1 MRNAEITKQKIL
13 IESGNLFNTQG
24 YQATSIS
31 DITKATGLT
40 KGAIYRHFESKSD
53 LEQQALKALSDLMF
67 FELGT
72 AIKKATN
79 FTSKMEATFLFF
91 EKYMGT
97 PLYKGGCPLLNAAVE
112 VDETHSVLRKQVRE
126 MLLQLKT
133 SLKTIIQNGW
143 DVAAMNHRGCSGEEN
158 RLYKSYHS
166 GRTQDLNELI
176 QHISTTMQYQKIAL
190 IGFSLGGNLLLKY
203 LGETSVISNKIAA
216 GIAISAP
223 IHLHSSLLRLM
234 QKENL
239 PYTLTFLR
247 DLRKKY
253 KRKMK
258 LFPEI
263 MTKEKLNSIKTL
275 LDFDTIYTAPAHG
288 FKDAAEYYKKSS
300 ALPFLPHIKHPV
312 LLLNAANDSFLAAP
326 CFPFDIAK
334 DCENVFLEVP
344 STGGH
349 VGFHISNTN
358 YYSEHRIISFLDAV
372 V

>member
-1 MRNAEITKQKIL
+1 MPIVSSPYKAKGFFKNGHFSTIYSAKLRPIPFLVQKRKRVELCDGDFIDVDWSFHISEDKKSHKVAILLHGLEGNAQRVYMKGHAKQL
-13 IESGNLFNTQG
+13 
-24 YQATSIS
+24 
-31 DITKATGLT
+31 
-40 KGAIYRHFESKSD
+40 
-53 LEQQALKALSDLMF
+53 
-67 FELGT
+67 
-72 AIKKATN
+72 
-79 FTSKMEATFLFF
+79 
-91 EKYMGT
+91 
-97 PLYKGGCPLLNAAVE
+97 V
-112 VDETHSVLRKQVRE
+112 
-126 MLLQLKT
+126 
-133 SLKTIIQNGW
+133 QNGW